1 MLANALCCR
10 SGQGQRMQFDR
21 LRRRDFIALFGG
33 AAATWPLAARAQQFA
48 MPVIGLLSA
57 GSRASGAQV
66 AAPALRKGLAEAGYV
81 EGTNVLI
88 EYRYADGQYD
98 RLREMATDLSH
109 RPIEVIVASPTPAAL
124 AAKAATDTLPIV
136 FAVPDDPVKLGLVAS
151 LARPGGN
158 ATGVSFLLSNLGAKQ
173 LGLLRELVPLAS
185 RFGLLVNPNNE
196 NAEAVVRDLK
206 AAAVGIGV
214 EIKIV
219 RATDSSEIETAFA
232 ALVSDKVHAFVVGT
246 DPFFYTRRVQLT
258 TLATRHALP
267 AVYNVREYAE
277 AGGLMSYGTSLT
289 ETYRQVG
296 AYTARILKGAKP
308 ADLPVVQSTKFDF
321 VINLPTARAL
331 GLEVPPTLLARAD
344 EVIE

>member
-1 MLANALCCR
+1 M
-10 SGQGQRMQFDR
+10 ST
-21 LRRRDFIALFGG
+21 RRAFITLLSG
-33 AAATWPLAARAQQFA
+33 AAAWPLAARAQQRP
-48 MPVIGLLSA
+48 MPVVGLLSA

-66 AAPALRKGLAEAGYV
+66 AAPALRKGLADAGYV

-98 RLREMATDLSH
+98 RLQEMATDLL
-109 RPIEVIVASPTPAAL
+109 RGPIAVIVASPTPAAL
-124 AAKAATDTLPIV
+124 AAKAATSTLPII
-136 FAVPDDPVKLGLVAS
+136 FAVPDDPVKLGLVVS

-158 ATGVSFLLSNLGAKQ
+158 ATGVSFLLSDLGTKQ
-173 LGLLRELVPLAS
+173 LGLLRELVPAAS

-196 NAEAVVRDLK
+196 NAEAIIKDLK
-206 AAAVGIGV
+206 SATSGIGV
-214 EIKIV
+214 GIKIV
-219 RATDSSEIETAFA
+219 RATNSNEIEAAFA
-232 ALVSDKVHAFVVGT
+232 ALVSDKVHALVIGT

-296 AYTARILKGAKP
+296 TYTARILKGAKP
-308 ADLPVVQSTKFDF
+308 SDLPVVQSTKFDF
-321 VINLPTARAL
+321 IINLPTARAL
-331 GLEVPPTLLARAD
+331 GLTVPPSLLTLAD

>member
-1 MLANALCCR
+1 MMKR
-10 SGQGQRMQFDR
+10 RQFIT
-21 LRRRDFIALFGG
+21 LLGG
-33 AAATWPLAARAQQFA
+33 AAVAWPLAARAQQTA
-48 MPVIGLLSA
+48 MPVVGLLSA

-66 AAPALRKGLAEAGYV
+66 TAPALRKGLAEAGYV

-88 EYRYADGQYD
+88 EYSYADGQYD
-98 RLREMATDLSH
+98 RLREMATDLSR
-109 RPIEVIVASPTPAAL
+109 RPIAVLVASPTPAAL
-124 AAKAATDTLPIV
+124 AAKAVTATLPIV

-151 LARPGGN
+151 LARPDSN
-158 ATGVSFLLSNLGAKQ
+158 ATGVSFLLSDLGTKQ
-173 LGLLRELVPLAS
+173 LGLLRELVASAS
-185 RFGLLVNPNNE
+185 RVGLLVNPNNE
-196 NAEAVVRDLK
+196 NAEAITSDLK
-206 AAAVGIGV
+206 SAAAGIGV
-214 EIKIV
+214 EIIIV
-219 RATDSSEIETAFA
+219 RAADSSEIEAAFA
-232 ALVSDKVHAFVVGT
+232 ALVSNKVHALVVGT

-277 AGGLMSYGTSLT
+277 AGGLMSYGSSLT

-308 ADLPVVQSTKFDF
+308 SDLPVVQSTKFDF

-331 GLEVPPTLLARAD
+331 GLTVPPMLLATAD